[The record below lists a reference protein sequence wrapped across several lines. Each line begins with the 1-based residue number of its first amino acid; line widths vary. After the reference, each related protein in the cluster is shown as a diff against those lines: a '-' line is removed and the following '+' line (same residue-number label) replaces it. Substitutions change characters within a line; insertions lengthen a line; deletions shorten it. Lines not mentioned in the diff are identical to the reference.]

1 MKDPIQG
8 REKNCFS
15 PHGNIYIL
23 KLENLILPTVTAPTV
38 DLMHSILFIL
48 NPNFGVGTVILFFI
62 NNQQEDQKGKYMSS
76 PLAGKL
82 SARCW
87 VWLCPREMLGWPVH
101 PEEAEEHSRGM

>member
-1 MKDPIQG
+1 M
-8 REKNCFS
+8 
-15 PHGNIYIL
+15 
-23 KLENLILPTVTAPTV
+23 LENLILPTVTAPTV

-48 NPNFGVGTVILFFI
+48 KSQLWGRGTVILFI

-87 VWLCPREMLGWPVH
+87 VCLCPQEMLEH
-101 PEEAEEHSRGM
+101 SAISEEAGGSIREGDVMKARIS